1 MYEYDSYR
9 LEIFLPARSLT
20 AKVRRTLLISLL
32 LTAEK
37 KRKEA
42 ARNVIK
48 TRDARVQSCET
59 WQPG

>member
-20 AKVRRTLLISLL
+20 AKVRPTLLISLL

-37 KRKEA
+37 KRKKA

-48 TRDARVQSCET
+48 TRDARVQACET
-59 WQPG
+59 